1 MTVGELARLFD
12 ADFLPSDAGGRLPS
26 LDVVRV
32 LGWRRQTR
40 FDGTGLQWTPPSP
53 NMPTPQTALVYPGT
67 CLFEGTTFT
76 EGRGTTRPFETVG
89 APGVDWRFAQTLN
102 GAGLAGVRF
111 RETYFVPTFSK
122 HQGTTCGGV
131 QLHVTDA
138 SSFDAIRTA
147 VAMIAA
153 ARRLYPDAF
162 GWRAD
167 NWIDRLSGSDRLR
180 RMVDAGAGVEEIVGA
195 WRPELARFRQQREPY
210 LLYQ

>member
-1 MTVGELARLFD
+1 
-12 ADFLPSDAGGRLPS
+12 
-26 LDVVRV
+26 
-32 LGWRRQTR
+32 
-40 FDGTGLQWTPPSP
+40 
-53 NMPTPQTALVYPGT
+53 MPTPQTALVYPGT